1 MHINRSE
8 LFDADAM
15 EGLLKHVGIPKEVK
29 TQLQRYKR
37 RRVDG
42 NKVMIEYDFPTGLR
56 HHKKGRV
63 YPQPYLGLTVFR
75 SDVCAA
81 LAQKYYSVID
91 IKNCQPVL
99 LSQIADL
106 ENLPC
111 PALKEYIANRGT
123 IRDEI
128 EKKLKLTKDESKEIC
143 IAVLFGG
150 LRTEHEILPRIHLE
164 LKELSRLI
172 VNKYPDYLD
181 LSKISAE
188 KKKKDNPLESHYK
201 KDLTA
206 GALAHYVQNQER
218 LILEQM
224 VRWCDSNGYSADVLQ
239 HDACFVRKIEGD
251 PFPSSRLEEIE
262 GAVLEKTGYKIS
274 LDIKALEHTFDFTTK
289 TKYIS
294 SDILIN
300 DSWAAEKFYPLVKD
314 LIVKKDGV
322 LWGFDEADGT
332 WKNSVDHLVHQ
343 QREKLVWKQMMDMGP
358 KTSDYGGNVRN
369 IAAMLKLLPNFVPEG
384 TLNPKSSIGK
394 LLFKNG
400 IYDFDTREFSE
411 EFDPSIVFFGR
422 INRDFLPTRNA
433 ELETMI
439 HKILFEDPYLEE
451 QKEQALFYKT
461 ALARA
466 IYGDYRAKRCYI
478 TVGRANCGRG
488 LLTAVIRLAFE
499 GFVGIF
505 NADNLL
511 FNSRSGEGA
520 AKKNSWLVPL
530 AHLRLC
536 ISNEI
541 ELTGRYMDSNRL
553 KTLCG
558 GGDEIEAR
566 QNYVNESVY
575 EMLASFFLLANDVP
589 AIKPADEGLM
599 NRVCVNELRKTY
611 CAAPNHPT
619 EVLEDRTLKDKF
631 SNPEWLSAFFWIL
644 ADSWTDFTKTDR
656 VAPKPAGMI
665 ADAQEWIEAGTSI
678 KSVLEQGYVITK
690 KEEDWVLSSEVAKY
704 LKEKGCKDSETK
716 IGREVSRLTGF
727 LSIDKKLNQTTKKVK
742 RGLKK
747 IEDELNTI
755 E

>member
-1 MHINRSE
+1 MHITKSE
-8 LFDADAM
+8 LFDVDAI
-15 EGLLKHVGIPKEVK
+15 EGLLRHEGIPKEVK
-29 TQLQRYKR
+29 TQLQRYKK

-42 NKVMIEYDFPTGLR
+42 NKVMIEYDFPTGFVVW
-56 HHKKGRV
+56 KMGRV
-63 YPQPYLGLTVFR
+63 YPQPHLGLSVFR
-75 SDVCAA
+75 SDVTAA

-91 IKNCQPVL
+91 IKNSQPSL
-99 LSQIADL
+99 LVQIGKREGVAVPSL
-106 ENLPC
+106 E
-111 PALKEYIANRGT
+111 AYVSKRAEVRKA
-123 IRDEI
+123 I
-128 EKKLKLTKDESKEIC
+128 EEQHKLTEDESKTVC
-143 IAVLFGG
+143 IIVMFGG
-150 LRTEHEILPRIHLE
+150 YVSLHPLLPLIHAE
-164 LKELSRLI
+164 LKELSRVI
-172 VNKYPDYLD
+172 VNKYPDFLRMAEV
-181 LSKISAE
+181 SA
-188 KKKKDNPLESHYK
+188 KKKDPTGLLYK

-206 GALAHYVQNQER
+206 GALAHYVQNEER
-218 LILEQM
+218 LVLLEM
-224 VRWCDSNGYSADVLQ
+224 LRWCDSNAYSADVLQ
-239 HDACFVRKIEGD
+239 HDGCFVRKIEGEL
-251 PFPSSRLEEIE
+251 FPSSRLGEIE

-274 LDIKALEHTFDFTTK
+274 LDIKALKHTFDFTTK

-343 QREKLVWKQMMDMGP
+343 HRDKLVWAQMMEMGT

-466 IYGDYRAKRCYI
+466 IYGDYRAKRIYI

-511 FNSRSGEGA
+511 FNSRSGEGS

-644 ADSWTDFTKTDR
+644 ADSWTAFAKTDR

-665 ADAQEWIEAGTSI
+665 ADAQEWVEAGTSI
-678 KSVLEQGYVITK
+678 KSLVEQGYVITK
-690 KEEDWVLSSEVAKY
+690 KEDDWVLFSDVARY

-716 IGREVSRLTGF
+716 IGREVGRLTGMDPERRK
-727 LSIDKKLNQTTKKVK
+727 IGGATKVVR

-747 IEDELNTI
+747 IDDELNTL